1 MHDSI
6 KSEQLGIP
14 SISIMTSK
22 FVSAAE
28 MMSRALGAEEYP
40 FVIINHP
47 ISSASK
53 DELKIQASIALK
65 EGVNLILRSKCNII
79 SKVLL

>member
-65 EGVNLILRSKCNII
+65 EGVNLILRSKPNII
-79 SKVLL
+79 SQVLL

>member
-28 MMSRALGAEEYP
+28 MMSRALGAEKYP

-47 ISSASK
+47 ISSASE

-65 EGVNLILRSKCNII
+65 EGVNLILMSKRKII
-79 SKVLL
+79 SQVLL